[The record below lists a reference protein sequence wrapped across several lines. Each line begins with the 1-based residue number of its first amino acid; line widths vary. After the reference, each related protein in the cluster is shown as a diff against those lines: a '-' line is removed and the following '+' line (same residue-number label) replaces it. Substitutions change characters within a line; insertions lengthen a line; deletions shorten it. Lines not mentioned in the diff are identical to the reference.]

1 MNISLALVSPI
12 FRSGYGAD
20 RCIKGIF
27 FMSTSL
33 ATKCSTDLATKCSTD
48 MEIYCTKLDILRGN
62 RILDPDAIII
72 I

>member
-1 MNISLALVSPI
+1 
-12 FRSGYGAD
+12 
-20 RCIKGIF
+20 
-27 FMSTSL
+27 MSTS
-33 ATKCSTDLATKCSTD
+33 LATKCSTD